1 MNITSFFGV
10 VGEVFLLIYIYRHRE
25 IRLSRPSGVIS
36 EQNQTDYERIVNGL

>member
-10 VGEVFLLIYIYRHRE
+10 VGEVFLLIYIWHRE
-25 IRLSRPSGVIS
+25 IRLSRPSEVIS